1 MSREGGNRLAEFLSR
16 TGARWSIRISQGS
29 LNKLSVL
36 FKQRARIPAPEWQ
49 LQPSDPKIL
58 MPAESAR
65 QSSSAV
71 STNLCSALQGL
82 LASSCARL
90 ASARFSAGK
99 SSTRDPRQNNAS
111 MPENLSSGAP
121 RSAKES
127 LSDIVTPA
135 GISLYCEGVWFC
147 AQVKIAAGYEHGPRQ
162 AALGGHI
169 LPVLP
174 PPRSSVRGER
184 AL

>member
-99 SSTRDPRQNNAS
+99 SSTRTPGRT
-111 MPENLSSGAP
+111 MPQCRKVCQAARPALPWNLYQTLLPLPEYPYIVRGFGSVHKSKLRLGMRTA
-121 RSAKES
+121 SAK
-127 LSDIVTPA
+127 
-135 GISLYCEGVWFC
+135 
-147 AQVKIAAGYEHGPRQ
+147 PRQ
-162 AALGGHI
+162 AVI

-174 PPRSSVRGER
+174 PPPSRLRGER